1 MVTPPPLDT
10 PADARSLDRQYV
22 IGLCCMVVL
31 IAAFPLY
38 RIGEPARRAEARRAM
53 AEESIAQGAASFERH
68 CIACHGPGG
77 RGGSIAPT
85 LAAKEFLSVTA
96 DQQLTYLI
104 AAGVPGTT
112 MPPYHLDFGGPF
124 TEQEIA
130 RIVRYLRS
138 LEPGASS
145 APNWRAGEKVAPRSE
160 ERSED
165 RSREHRDAT
174 RRDDHRP

>member
-1 MVTPPPLDT
+1 MVTPPPLDA
-10 PADARSLDRQYV
+10 PADARSLDRQYM
-22 IGLCCMVVL
+22 IGLCCMVLL

-38 RIGEPARRAEARRAM
+38 RIGEPARRAAAQRAM

-68 CIACHGPGG
+68 CVACHGPGG

-138 LEPGASS
+138 LEADAPS
-145 APNWRAGEKVAPRSE
+145 APNWRAGEKV
-160 ERSED
+160 ED
-165 RSREHRDAT
+165 RSRQRDREHRDEK
-174 RRDDHRP
+174 RRDAHRP

>member
-1 MVTPPPLDT
+1 MVTPPPLDA

-22 IGLCCMVVL
+22 IGLCCMLVL
-31 IAAFPLY
+31 IVAFPLY

-53 AEESIAQGAASFERH
+53 AEESIVQGAASFERH

-85 LAAKEFLSVTA
+85 LAAKEFLSATA

-138 LEPGASS
+138 LEPDAPSV
-145 APNWRAGEKVAPRSE
+145 PNWRAGEKVE
-160 ERSED
+160 ERSEA
-165 RSREHRDAT
+165 RRREHRDEK